1 MKRRIV
7 PDIVN
12 QQELWT
18 ITPQTTV
25 RDATRLMAQ
34 RRIGAAMVLSEGRLV
49 GIFSERDLAH
59 RVIAQGLDPDAT
71 LVSAVMTGN
80 PVTIGPRDYAGDA
93 LELMRT
99 HGFRHLPVVDGG
111 RAVGMVSVRDLY
123 DAVKE
128 QLEEDL
134 QERDA
139 YISGS
144 GYGMTA

>member
-7 PDIVN
+7 PDIVD

-25 RDATRLMAQ
+25 REAARLMTQ

-49 GIFSERDLAH
+49 GIFSERDLTH
-59 RVIAQGLDPDAT
+59 RVVAPGLDPDVT
-71 LVSAVMTGN
+71 LVGQVMSSN
-80 PVTIGPRDYAGDA
+80 PVTIGPRDSATEA

-99 HGFRHLPVVDGG
+99 HNFRHLPVVDGG

-139 YISGS
+139 YIFGS

>member
-1 MKRRIV
+1 MKRTIV
-7 PDIVN
+7 PDIVD

-25 RDATRLMAQ
+25 REAARLLAQ

-49 GIFSERDLAH
+49 GIFSERDLTH
-59 RVIAQGLDPDAT
+59 RVVAQGLDPDSTRVAT
-71 LVSAVMTGN
+71 VMTAN
-80 PVTIGPRDYAGDA
+80 PVTIGPRDHANDA

-99 HGFRHLPVVDGG
+99 HGFRHLPVVEGG

-123 DAVKE
+123 DAVKV

-134 QERDA
+134 QERDN
-139 YISGS
+139 YIFGS
-144 GYGMTA
+144 GYGVTA

>member
-1 MKRRIV
+1 
-7 PDIVN
+7 
-12 QQELWT
+12 LT
-18 ITPQTTV
+18 
-25 RDATRLMAQ
+25 
-34 RRIGAAMVLSEGRLV
+34 
-49 GIFSERDLAH
+49 H
-59 RVIAQGLDPDAT
+59 RVVAPGLDPDAT
-71 LVSAVMTGN
+71 LVGQAMSSN
-80 PVTIGPRDYAGDA
+80 PVTIGPRDSATEA

-99 HGFRHLPVVDGG
+99 HNFRHLPVVDGG

-139 YISGS
+139 YIFGS

>member
-1 MKRRIV
+1 MKPRIV
-7 PDIVN
+7 PDIVD

-25 RDATRLMAQ
+25 REAARLMAH
-34 RRIGAAMVLSEGRLV
+34 RRIGAAAVLTEGRLV
-49 GIFSERDLAH
+49 GIFSERDVAH
-59 RVIAQGLDPDAT
+59 RVVAQGLDPDTT
-71 LVSAVMTGN
+71 LVGAVMTSN

-99 HGFRHLPVVDGG
+99 HGFRHLPVVDGA
-111 RAVGMVSVRDLY
+111 RVVGMVSVRDLY

>member
-1 MKRRIV
+1 MKRRIM
-7 PDIVN
+7 PDIVD

-25 RDATRLMAQ
+25 LEAVRLMTQ
-34 RRIGAAMVLSEGRLV
+34 RRIGAAMVLSEGHLV
-49 GIFSERDLAH
+49 GIFSERDLTH
-59 RVIAQGLDPDAT
+59 RVVAPGLDPAIT
-71 LVSAVMTGN
+71 RVAAVMTAN
-80 PVTIGPRDYAGDA
+80 PVTIGPRDTASEA

-99 HGFRHLPVVDGG
+99 HGFRHLPVVDDG

-134 QERDA
+134 QERDQ
-139 YISGS
+139 YIFGS
-144 GYGMTA
+144 GYGVTA

>member
-25 RDATRLMAQ
+25 RDAARLLTQ

-49 GIFSERDLAH
+49 GIFSERDLTH
-59 RVIAQGLDPDAT
+59 RVVAPGLDPDAT
-71 LVSAVMTGN
+71 LVSQVMSGN
-80 PVTIGPRDYAGDA
+80 PVTIGPGDSASDA
-93 LELMRT
+93 LALMRT
-99 HGFRHLPVVDGG
+99 HNFRHLPVVDGG

-139 YISGS
+139 YIFGS

>member
-7 PDIVN
+7 PDIVD

-25 RDATRLMAQ
+25 REAARLMTQ

-49 GIFSERDLAH
+49 GIFSERDLTH
-59 RVIAQGLDPDAT
+59 RVVAPGLDPDAT
-71 LVSAVMTGN
+71 LVGQVMSSN
-80 PVTIGPRDYAGDA
+80 PVTIGPRDSATEA

-99 HGFRHLPVVDGG
+99 HNFRHLPVVDGG

-139 YISGS
+139 YIFGS

>member
-1 MKRRIV
+1 MKRKIV
-7 PDIVN
+7 PDIVD

-18 ITPQTTV
+18 ISPQTTV
-25 RDATRLMAQ
+25 REAARLMAH
-34 RRIGAAMVLSEGRLV
+34 RRIGAAMVLSEGHLV
-49 GIFSERDLAH
+49 GIFSERDLTH
-59 RVIAQGLDPDAT
+59 RVIAPGLDPDTTRVA
-71 LVSAVMTGN
+71 AVMTSN
-80 PVTIGPRDYAGDA
+80 PVTIGPTDNASDA

-99 HGFRHLPVVDGG
+99 HGFRHLPVIDNG

-139 YISGS
+139 YMFGS
-144 GYGMTA
+144 GYGVTA